1 MVTAAASLTIN
12 GFQGVLYILAALAFL
27 IAAIIAYFLTPRN
40 YWATLVAAGLFFW
53 VLTGIVHS

>member
-1 MVTAAASLTIN
+1 MVTAAATLTVN
-12 GFQGVLYILAALAFL
+12 GFQGVLFILAALAFL
-27 IAAIIAYFLTPRN
+27 VAAIIAWFVVPRN

>member
-1 MVTAAASLTIN
+1 MVTAAASLTVN

-27 IAAIIAYFLTPRN
+27 IAAIIAYFVAPRN